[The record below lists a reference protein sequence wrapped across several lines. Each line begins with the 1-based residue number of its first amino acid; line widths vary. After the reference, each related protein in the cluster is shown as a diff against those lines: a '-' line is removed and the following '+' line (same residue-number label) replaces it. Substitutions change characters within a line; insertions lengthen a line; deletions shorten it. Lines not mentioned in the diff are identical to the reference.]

1 MNKLKVLLAV
11 TVLMATPVMADVL
24 ENAVADVAK
33 DVAKQE
39 AKNQAASA
47 LQGTGADKIIRGI
60 DQVDSG
66 MNQLKNVSSS
76 SQVSGKS
83 LADTADTAAD
93 KTADYARNKAT
104 EYVKGKAANATGTP
118 DSVKNA
124 LEAKNKYD
132 KAKSSVG
139 TLKNNTE
146 QTIKAADDLRNAFK

>member
-83 LADTADTAAD
+83 LADTAAD

>member
-83 LADTADTAAD
+83 LADTAAD

-139 TLKNNTE
+139 TLKNNT
-146 QTIKAADDLRNAFK
+146 